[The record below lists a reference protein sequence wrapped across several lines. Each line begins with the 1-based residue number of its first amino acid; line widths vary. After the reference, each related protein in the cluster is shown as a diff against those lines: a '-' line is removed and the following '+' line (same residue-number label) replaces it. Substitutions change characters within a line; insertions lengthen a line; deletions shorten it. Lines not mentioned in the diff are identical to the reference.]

1 MLNAKIIFM
10 PFFTGEVVLAATNN
24 FIKTV
29 AELTAISYIVYHLNM
44 RKLSYHNCLSRFAGE
59 MNAVY
64 WFQDNEQQYSRPPK
78 PK

>member
-1 MLNAKIIFM
+1 M

-64 WFQDNEQQYSRPPK
+64 
-78 PK
+78 